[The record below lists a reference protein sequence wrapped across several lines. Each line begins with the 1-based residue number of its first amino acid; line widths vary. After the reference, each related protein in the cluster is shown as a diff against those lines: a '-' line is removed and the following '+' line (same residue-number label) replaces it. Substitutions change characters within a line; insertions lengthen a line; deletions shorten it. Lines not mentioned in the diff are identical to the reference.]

1 MNRQGIRESTL
12 RPCDSQHLAQRGD
25 PGSHLPHS
33 IFAEGP
39 HAPGR
44 GQVPQVAGP
53 GLERGAQFVV
63 HHQQLVDTEPPAIP
77 GVPALIATSAAK
89 DAQQRPFG
97 LRIVVVT
104 MHVDPVLVDAAVGLG
119 AGGFVPKDA
128 GVEELK
134 SAISEVAAG
143 RRYVSRR
150 IRRRGP
156 RGNAVDR
163 MGFSQLT
170 PRQQEIVRMIGRGL
184 KGEEIAEQ
192 LGLTL
197 NTVRFH
203 RKNIGR
209 LLGLESEW
217 AMVRYA
223 ILVGM
228 AEDPTDKA

>member
-1 MNRQGIRESTL
+1 MKGKTRLVIAEDHDMVAQGFKIMLGKDCDILQIVRDGKDVVGAVKKHHPDVLLLDLSLPNRTGMDILTDLRTTL
-12 RPCDSQHLAQRGD
+12 
-25 PGSHLPHS
+25 PGT
-33 IFAEGP
+33 
-39 HAPGR
+39 R
-44 GQVPQVAGP
+44 V
-53 GLERGAQFVV
+53 
-63 HHQQLVDTEPPAIP
+63 
-77 GVPALIATSAAK
+77 
-89 DAQQRPFG
+89 
-97 LRIVVVT
+97 VVVT

-119 AGGFVPKDA
+119 AAGFVPKDA

-134 SAISEVAAG
+134 TAIHEAAAG

-156 RGNAVDR
+156 RGNAVDQ

-170 PRQQEIVRMIGRGL
+170 PRQQDIVRMIGRGL

-197 NTVRFH
+197 HTVRFH
-203 RKNIGR
+203 RKNIAR
-209 LLGLESEW
+209 ILGLESEW

-228 AEDPTDKA
+228 AQEPSGQE

>member
-1 MNRQGIRESTL
+1 VKGKTRLVIAEDHDMVAQGFKTMLGKDCDVLEVVRDGKDVVASVKKHHPDILLLDLSLPNRTGMDILTDL
-12 RPCDSQHLAQRGD
+12 RTTMP
-25 PGSHLPHS
+25 
-33 IFAEGP
+33 E
-39 HAPGR
+39 
-44 GQVPQVAGP
+44 V
-53 GLERGAQFVV
+53 
-63 HHQQLVDTEPPAIP
+63 
-77 GVPALIATSAAK
+77 
-89 DAQQRPFG
+89 
-97 LRIVVVT
+97 RIVVVT

-119 AGGFVPKDA
+119 AAGFVPKDS

-134 SAISEVAAG
+134 TAINEVAAG

-197 NTVRFH
+197 HTVRFH
-203 RKNIGR
+203 RKNIAR

-228 AEDPTDKA
+228 AEDPLEKE

>member
-1 MNRQGIRESTL
+1 MLGKDCDVVEVVRDGKDVVAAVKKHHPDILLLDLSLPNRTGMDILTDL
-12 RPCDSQHLAQRGD
+12 RASQ
-25 PGSHLPHS
+25 P
-33 IFAEGP
+33 E
-39 HAPGR
+39 
-44 GQVPQVAGP
+44 V
-53 GLERGAQFVV
+53 
-63 HHQQLVDTEPPAIP
+63 
-77 GVPALIATSAAK
+77 
-89 DAQQRPFG
+89 
-97 LRIVVVT
+97 RIVVVT

-119 AGGFVPKDA
+119 AAGFVPKDA
-128 GVEELK
+128 GIEELK
-134 SAISEVAAG
+134 TAINEVAAG

-197 NTVRFH
+197 HTVRFH

-209 LLGLESEW
+209 LLGLETEW

-223 ILVGM
+223 ILVEM
-228 AEDPTDKA
+228 AEDPSEKV

>member
-1 MNRQGIRESTL
+1 MKGKTRLVIAEDHDMVAQGFRVMLGKDCDILEVVRDGKHVVAAVKKHRPDILLLDLSLPNRTGMDILTEL
-12 RPCDSQHLAQRGD
+12 RTTQPK
-25 PGSHLPHS
+25 
-33 IFAEGP
+33 
-39 HAPGR
+39 
-44 GQVPQVAGP
+44 V
-53 GLERGAQFVV
+53 
-63 HHQQLVDTEPPAIP
+63 
-77 GVPALIATSAAK
+77 
-89 DAQQRPFG
+89 
-97 LRIVVVT
+97 RIVVVT
-104 MHVDPVLVDAAVGLG
+104 MHVDPLVVDAAVGLG
-119 AGGFVPKDA
+119 AAGFVPKDA

-134 SAISEVAAG
+134 SAITEVAAG
-143 RRYVSRR
+143 RRFVSRR

-209 LLGLESEW
+209 LLGLETEW

-223 ILVGM
+223 ILVEM
-228 AEDPTDKA
+228 AEDPSEKV

>member
-1 MNRQGIRESTL
+1 VIAEDHDMVAQGFKAMLGKDCEVVEVVRDGKDVVAAVKKHRPDILLLDLSLPNRTGMDILTEL
-12 RPCDSQHLAQRGD
+12 RAS
-25 PGSHLPHS
+25 
-33 IFAEGP
+33 
-39 HAPGR
+39 
-44 GQVPQVAGP
+44 
-53 GLERGAQFVV
+53 
-63 HHQQLVDTEPPAIP
+63 
-77 GVPALIATSAAK
+77 
-89 DAQQRPFG
+89 RPEV
-97 LRIVVVT
+97 RIVVVT

-119 AGGFVPKDA
+119 AAGFVPKDA
-128 GVEELK
+128 GIEELK
-134 SAISEVAAG
+134 SAINEVAAG
-143 RRYVSRR
+143 RRFVSRR

-209 LLGLESEW
+209 LLGLETEW

-228 AEDPTDKA
+228 AEDPADKK

>member
-1 MNRQGIRESTL
+1 
-12 RPCDSQHLAQRGD
+12 
-25 PGSHLPHS
+25 
-33 IFAEGP
+33 
-39 HAPGR
+39 
-44 GQVPQVAGP
+44 
-53 GLERGAQFVV
+53 
-63 HHQQLVDTEPPAIP
+63 
-77 GVPALIATSAAK
+77 
-89 DAQQRPFG
+89 
-97 LRIVVVT
+97 
-104 MHVDPVLVDAAVGLG
+104 MHVDPLLVDAAVGLG
-119 AGGFVPKDA
+119 AAGFVPKDA

-134 SAISEVAAG
+134 TAINEVVAG

-170 PRQQEIVRMIGRGL
+170 PRQQEIVRMIGRGF

-197 NTVRFH
+197 HTVRFH
-203 RKNIGR
+203 RKNIAR

-228 AEDPTDKA
+228 AEDPSEKA

>member
-1 MNRQGIRESTL
+1 VRGKTRLVIAEDHDMVAQGFKAMLGKDCEVVEVVRDGKDVVAAVKKHRPDILLLDLSLPNRTGMDILTDL
-12 RPCDSQHLAQRGD
+12 RASQ
-25 PGSHLPHS
+25 P
-33 IFAEGP
+33 E
-39 HAPGR
+39 
-44 GQVPQVAGP
+44 V
-53 GLERGAQFVV
+53 
-63 HHQQLVDTEPPAIP
+63 
-77 GVPALIATSAAK
+77 
-89 DAQQRPFG
+89 
-97 LRIVVVT
+97 RILVVT

-119 AGGFVPKDA
+119 AAGFVPKDA
-128 GVEELK
+128 GIEELK
-134 SAISEVAAG
+134 SAINEVAAG
-143 RRYVSRR
+143 RRFVSRR

-209 LLGLESEW
+209 LLGLETEW

-228 AEDPTDKA
+228 AEDPADKK

>member
-1 MNRQGIRESTL
+1 MKGKTRLVIAEDHDMVAQGFKAMLGKDCDVVEVVRDGKDVVAAVKKHHPDILLLDLSLPNRTGMDILTDL
-12 RPCDSQHLAQRGD
+12 RASQ
-25 PGSHLPHS
+25 P
-33 IFAEGP
+33 E
-39 HAPGR
+39 
-44 GQVPQVAGP
+44 V
-53 GLERGAQFVV
+53 
-63 HHQQLVDTEPPAIP
+63 
-77 GVPALIATSAAK
+77 
-89 DAQQRPFG
+89 
-97 LRIVVVT
+97 RIVVVT

-119 AGGFVPKDA
+119 AAGFVPKDA
-128 GVEELK
+128 GIEELK
-134 SAISEVAAG
+134 TAINEVAAG

-209 LLGLESEW
+209 LLGLETEW

-223 ILVGM
+223 ILVEM
-228 AEDPTDKA
+228 AEDPSEKV

>member
-1 MNRQGIRESTL
+1 MKGKTRLVIAEDHDMVAQGFKAMLGKDCDVVEVVRDGKDVVAAVKKHHPDILLLDLSLPNRTGMDILTDL
-12 RPCDSQHLAQRGD
+12 RASQ
-25 PGSHLPHS
+25 P
-33 IFAEGP
+33 E
-39 HAPGR
+39 
-44 GQVPQVAGP
+44 V
-53 GLERGAQFVV
+53 
-63 HHQQLVDTEPPAIP
+63 
-77 GVPALIATSAAK
+77 
-89 DAQQRPFG
+89 
-97 LRIVVVT
+97 RIVVVT

-119 AGGFVPKDA
+119 AAGFVPKDA
-128 GVEELK
+128 GIEELK
-134 SAISEVAAG
+134 TAINEVAAG

-197 NTVRFH
+197 HTVRFH

-209 LLGLESEW
+209 LLGLETEW

-223 ILVGM
+223 ILVEM
-228 AEDPTDKA
+228 AEDPSEKV